1 MTEPLLRMSG
11 VRAYYDGVEALHG
24 IDITVDTGE
33 VVVILGANGAGKTT
47 TLRSICQLT
56 TTTGEIRFDGDLIS
70 GASTSSIV
78 RRGIAMVPQ
87 GRGTLG
93 DLSVEDNLLAGAVTR
108 RDKGVADDIASWYE
122 TFPRLAQRRHQTA
135 GSLSGGEQQM
145 LAIARALMLRPRL
158 LLMDEPSLGLAP
170 VIVRDLFDVL
180 ARINRE
186 RGVAIVL
193 VEQNAVLALDI
204 AQRGYVLEAGNLV
217 LSASADQLR
226 QDDAVRLAYLG
237 N

>member
-1 MTEPLLRMSG
+1 MRDLGTLLRALRDELGLSLLLVEHHMQLVMDIADYVVVLDSGRNLLSGRPDEIRDDPPPRRGVPGEPAMTEPLLRMSG

-33 VVVILGANGAGKTT
+33 VVVVLGANGAGKTT

-93 DLSVEDNLLAGAVTR
+93 DLSVEDNLLAR
-108 RDKGVADDIASWYE
+108 RRNPA
-122 TFPRLAQRRHQTA
+122 
-135 GSLSGGEQQM
+135 
-145 LAIARALMLRPRL
+145 
-158 LLMDEPSLGLAP
+158 
-170 VIVRDLFDVL
+170 
-180 ARINRE
+180 
-186 RGVAIVL
+186 
-193 VEQNAVLALDI
+193 
-204 AQRGYVLEAGNLV
+204 
-217 LSASADQLR
+217 
-226 QDDAVRLAYLG
+226 
-237 N
+237 